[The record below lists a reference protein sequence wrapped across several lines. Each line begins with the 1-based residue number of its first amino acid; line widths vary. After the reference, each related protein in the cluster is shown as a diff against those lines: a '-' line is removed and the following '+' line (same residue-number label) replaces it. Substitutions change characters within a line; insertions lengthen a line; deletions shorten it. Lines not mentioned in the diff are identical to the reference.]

1 MPELALFYGT
11 VPNSIPTSTVTAQWG
26 VQVRKRAYQERYA
39 SYWQS
44 TASLTRSGRA
54 VDAVLMPLA
63 PSASVEPGKGRYLGY
78 TGVGNVLD
86 YSAAVV
92 PVGTVDKEVDGKDGY
107 LPVSEMDREIWE
119 SCELKVFA
127 FLEGCKTIWQRV
139 WW

>member
-1 MPELALFYGT
+1 MP
-11 VPNSIPTSTVTAQWG
+11 NIIPTSTVTAQWG
-26 VQVRKRAYQERYA
+26 VQVRKRDYQERYA

-92 PVGTVDKEVDGKDGY
+92 PVGKVDKEVDGRYEY
-107 LPVSEMDREIWE
+107 LPISEMDREVWE
-119 SCELKVFA
+119 SCELETSSFPEVCEA
-127 FLEGCKTIWQRV
+127 IWQRV
-139 WW
+139 QWGTIEMLLLTN